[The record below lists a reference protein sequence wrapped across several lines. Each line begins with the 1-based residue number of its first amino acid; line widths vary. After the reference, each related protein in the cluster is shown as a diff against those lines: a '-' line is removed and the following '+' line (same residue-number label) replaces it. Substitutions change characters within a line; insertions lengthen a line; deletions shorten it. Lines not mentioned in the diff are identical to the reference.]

1 MRMVM
6 ESSMRTTPASSHSTT
21 MGRPSQFSAWMVDGD
36 LQKLRVSRDE
46 PHTYPE
52 IFGKCWENGSNI
64 YIYICVYVRMYVYVY
79 IYIYM
84 CLIWDSW
91 FVSVM
96 SHEGMVNIFEP
107 EDQRCW

>member
-1 MRMVM
+1 MVI
-6 ESSMRTTPASSHSTT
+6 SRN
-21 MGRPSQFSAWMVDGD
+21 W
-36 LQKLRVSRDE
+36 VSRDE

-64 YIYICVYVRMYVYVY
+64 YICICICICVCTYVY
-79 IYIYM
+79 IYIYP
-84 CLIWDSW
+84 IWDSW

-107 EDQRCW
+107 EDQRCWWLKYCNQLCHPCIFTEKVSNFWVQWLQCDV